1 VVHRPLALRGHAV
14 PKGNGKG
21 QEQNIDDTLW
31 GLHVSGSDRGGR
43 TRMDQEAG
51 VREHPHGPKGSRV
64 SRRFRIRDAPDDVV
78 RRAEGHGER
87 SVHVPYH
94 LTIRPL
100 EIDVDARAP
109 DRDLDADSDWLR
121 TLGTRGLEE
130 ILRPPRSPREA
141 LDRGP
146 DPPLGIVEQFVGL
159 RPQTGETP
167 FRGELRESTRAEL
180 VRGP

>member
-1 VVHRPLALRGHAV
+1 
-14 PKGNGKG
+14 
-21 QEQNIDDTLW
+21 
-31 GLHVSGSDRGGR
+31 
-43 TRMDQEAG
+43 MDQEAG

-87 SVHVPYH
+87 SVHVPCH

-100 EIDVDARAP
+100 EIDGDARAP

-167 FRGELRESTRAEL
+167 FRGEHRESTRAEF
-180 VRGP
+180 VRGPEHDCM